1 MNNASNI
8 AMTILCLEIN
18 ASLNDSRVEPLT
30 TVGTL
35 KNWVL
40 E

>member
-8 AMTILCLEIN
+8 AMTTPCLDIN
-18 ASLNDSRVEPLT
+18 ASLDDSRVEPLT
-30 TVGTL
+30 AVGTL